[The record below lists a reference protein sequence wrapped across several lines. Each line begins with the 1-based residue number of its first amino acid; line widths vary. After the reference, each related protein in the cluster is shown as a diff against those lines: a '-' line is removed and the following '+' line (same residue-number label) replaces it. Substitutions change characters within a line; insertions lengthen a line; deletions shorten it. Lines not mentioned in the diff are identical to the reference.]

1 MLPRTLLRT
10 GLRDL
15 ARRPLHTALMVLGVA
30 LGVAVVVAIDLANE
44 SASRGFARST
54 EAVGGRATHQV
65 LGGPSGVPLSV
76 YREIALARVA
86 PAAPIVEESGV
97 SETLGRQGVRLLG
110 VDPLAEGPFRDHL
123 DPGSL
128 RAPGFGALFTRDG
141 CLLGAAVARR
151 HGLHPGSPLRVRV
164 GERVLD
170 VSVLGLLHAGS
181 PDGEASLEGLLLFD
195 VGVLQRLLGRGDRLT
210 RVDLVA
216 DADQARR
223 IAAGLPPGLR
233 LAPASEQADTMGQLS
248 SAFQLNLRALSL
260 LALVVGMF
268 LIYNTVTFSVVQ
280 RRAVFG
286 TLRALGVTPGQ
297 LFALILAET
306 AAAAALGSLLGVAL
320 GYLLG
325 QGAVGLVTR
334 TINDLYYVLSVSGA
348 PLHASSVLKG
358 LLLGTGAS
366 LLAAVPPAL
375 EAAGVEPVVAQRP
388 STYETAARAWL
399 PRLAGAGA
407 LLAAAGGTLLALAET
422 SLLASFAGLFG
433 VVLGFALGVPWLTL
447 GLMALLGPVL
457 ARAVGVLGRLGA
469 RTVARSVGRT
479 GVAVAALTTAVS
491 VTIGVGLMIASF
503 RATVVDWL
511 EVTLLADI
519 YVGAPS
525 GGGVRATPAFDAALA
540 ARVAGVPGVERV
552 ETYRRVRV
560 DSDLGEVAL
569 GVSEVSGER
578 TIERFL
584 FAAGSDP
591 NPWARVAEGA
601 VVVSEPFARR
611 HRLPQRG
618 AVVTLRTDRGPARFP
633 VAGVFYDYS
642 TEEGTLRMSR
652 AVYERHFD
660 DRAVSSLAVYAA
672 PASDLAQVAEELR
685 EALAGTALQ
694 VIPNAV
700 LKRQVVRIFDRT
712 FAVTN
717 ALRLLAVVVA
727 FIGVW
732 SALLALQAE
741 RTRELGTLQALGLTP
756 SQLWALTLIET
767 GLMGLTAGLL
777 SLPLG
782 ALLAF
787 VLVDVINVRSF
798 GWTMRLELQPGL
810 FAQAVGFSVA
820 ASLLAAVYPLLRLRR
835 ISIAAALRQ
844 E

>member
-65 LGGPSGVPLSV
+65 LGGPSGVPVSV
-76 YREIALARVA
+76 YRRLVLSRRVA
-86 PAAPIVEESGV
+86 AAPIVEESGV

-110 VDPLAEGPFRDHL
+110 VDPLAEGPFRDHV
-123 DPGSL
+123 DQGAL

-141 CLLGAAVARR
+141 CLIGAAVAAR
-151 HGLHPGSPLRVRV
+151 HGLRPGSALRVRV
-164 GERVLD
+164 GGRVLD
-170 VSVLGLLHAGS
+170 VTVLGLLHAGS
-181 PDGEASLEGLLLFD
+181 RDHEASLEGLLLFD

-210 RVDLVA
+210 RIDLVA
-216 DADQARR
+216 DAAQARLL
-223 IAAGLPPGLR
+223 AAELPPDLR

-268 LIYNTVTFSVVQ
+268 LIYNTVTFGVVQ

-286 TLRALGVTPGQ
+286 TLRALGVTPEQ

-306 AAAAALGSLLGVAL
+306 AVAAALGSLLGIGF

-325 QGAVGLVTR
+325 QGAVGLVAR
-334 TINDLYYVLSVSGA
+334 TINDLYYVLSVTGA
-348 PLHASSVLKG
+348 PLETASVLKG
-358 LLLGTGAS
+358 LGLGIGAS

-375 EAAGVEPVVAQRP
+375 EAASVEPVVAQRP

-399 PRLAGAGA
+399 PRLAAGGA
-407 LLAAAGGTLLALAET
+407 LLFAAGGVVLALAQT

-433 VVLGFALGVPWLTL
+433 VVLGFALTVPWLTL
-447 GLMALLGPVL
+447 GAMTLFAPPLSATL
-457 ARAVGVLGRLGA
+457 GVLGRLGA
-469 RTVARSVGRT
+469 RTVARSVSRT
-479 GVAVAALTTAVS
+479 GVAIAALTTAVS

-525 GGGVRATPAFDAALA
+525 GGGVRATPSFDPGLA
-540 ARVAGVPGVERV
+540 ARVAAVPGVERV
-552 ETYRRVRV
+552 ESYRRVRV
-560 DSDLGEVAL
+560 DSDNGEVAL
-569 GVSEVSGER
+569 GVSDVSGER
-578 TIERFL
+578 TIRSFR

-591 NPWARVAEGA
+591 DPWARVAEGA

-611 HRLPQRG
+611 HRLPPRG
-618 AVVTLRTDRGPARFP
+618 AAVSLRTDRGPARFP

-660 DRAVSSLAVYAA
+660 DRALSSLALYAA
-672 PASDLAQVAEELR
+672 PATELPAVAEGVR
-685 EALAGTALQ
+685 QALAGTALQ

-700 LKRQVVRIFDRT
+700 LKRQAMRIFDRT
-712 FAVTN
+712 FAVTS

-727 FIGVW
+727 FIGIW

-756 SQLWALTLIET
+756 PQLWALTLIET
-767 GLMGLTAGLL
+767 GLMGLAAGLL

-782 ALLAF
+782 GLLAF

-835 ISIAAALRQ
+835 LSIAAALRQ

>member
-15 ARRPLHTALMVLGVA
+15 GRRPLHTALMVLGVA

-86 PAAPIVEESGV
+86 PAAPILEESGV

-110 VDPLAEGPFRDHL
+110 VDPLAEGPFRDHV
-123 DPGSL
+123 GAGAL
-128 RAPGFGALFTRDG
+128 RTPGFGALFTRDG
-141 CLLGAAVARR
+141 CLIGATAARR
-151 HGLHPGSPLRVRV
+151 HGLRPGSPLRVRV

-170 VSVLGLLHAGS
+170 VTVLGVLHAGS
-181 PDGEASLEGLLLFD
+181 PDREAGLEGLLLFD

-210 RVDLVA
+210 RIDLVA
-216 DADQARR
+216 DAAQARR
-223 IAAGLPPGLR
+223 IASGLPPGLR
-233 LAPASEQADTMGQLS
+233 LAPADEQAETVGQLS
-248 SAFQLNLRALSL
+248 SAFQLNLGALSL

-306 AAAAALGSLLGVAL
+306 ALAATAGTLLGL
-320 GYLLG
+320 GLGFVLG
-325 QGAVGLVTR
+325 QGAVRLVTR
-334 TINDLYYVLSVSGA
+334 TINDLYYVLAVTGA
-348 PLHASSVLKG
+348 PLQAASLLKG
-358 LLLGTGAS
+358 LALGVGAS

-375 EAAGVEPVVAQRP
+375 EAARVEPALAQRP

-399 PRLAGAGA
+399 PRLAAAGA
-407 LLAAAGGTLLALAET
+407 LLAAAGAALLGLAET
-422 SLLASFAGLFG
+422 SLLASFAGLFA
-433 VVLGFALGVPWLTL
+433 VVLGFGLGVPWLTL
-447 GLMALLGPVL
+447 GLMALFGPSLSRV
-457 ARAVGVLGRLGA
+457 VGVLGRLGA
-469 RTVARSVGRT
+469 RTVARSVSRT
-479 GVAVAALTTAVS
+479 GVAIAALATAVS

-511 EVTLLADI
+511 EVTLVADL

-525 GGGVRATPAFDAALA
+525 GGGVRATPSFDPALA

-552 ETYRRVRV
+552 EAYRRVRV
-560 DSDLGEVAL
+560 DSDVGEVVL
-569 GVSEVSGER
+569 GVSDVSGER
-578 TIERFL
+578 TIQRFR
-584 FAAGSDP
+584 FADGSDP
-591 NPWARVAEGA
+591 DPWARVAEGA
-601 VVVSEPFARR
+601 VVVSEPFAHR
-611 HRLPQRG
+611 HRLPGTG
-618 AVVTLRTDRGPARFP
+618 AAITLRTDRGPVRFP
-633 VAGVFYDYS
+633 VVGVFYDYS

-652 AVYERHFD
+652 AVYERHYD

-672 PASDLAQVAEELR
+672 PTAEAAGVAEGVR
-685 EALAGTALQ
+685 AALAGTALQ
-694 VIPNAV
+694 VIPSAV
-700 LKRQVVRIFDRT
+700 LKRQALRIFDRT

-756 SQLWALTLIET
+756 PQLWALTLIET
-767 GLMGLTAGLL
+767 GLMGLAAGLL
-777 SLPLG
+777 SWPLG
-782 ALLAF
+782 GLLAS

-798 GWTMRLELQPGL
+798 GWTMRLELQPAP
-810 FAQAVGFSVA
+810 FAQALATSVS
-820 ASLLAAVYPLLRLRR
+820 ASLLAGVYPLLRLRR
-835 ISIAAALRQ
+835 MPIAAALRQ